1 MQLRQLLQQR
11 LHLLQIARV
20 KAFSEPP
27 ANRSEKIAGLVP
39 FVLIAQP
46 RARGGRVRYCSDSD
60 RIAALRQLSV
70 WASNGLM
77 RRSKKAQ
84 SLDNLVGSHKQGW
97 RHRKPKRLRSFEID
111 DHQILCWQLDGEF

>member
-1 MQLRQLLQQR
+1 MSGRR
-11 LHLLQIARV
+11 RFSNRPFRV
-20 KAFSEPP
+20 KHFQTIRRCSVRRVELSWHVGFTPD
-27 ANRSEKIAGLVP
+27 
-39 FVLIAQP
+39 F
-46 RARGGRVRYCSDSD
+46 GRMV
-60 RIAALRQLSV
+60 AMQELTLR
-70 WASNGLM
+70 ASNGLM